1 MCCSICL
8 EEFVEQDNLIIT
20 SCKHT
25 FHKQCLEKVTLPHCP
40 LCRTNIVD
48 DLEKPVESTRSLRQR
63 IDEFTTNSLRQ
74 RVVYWNNSDDSDE
87 EDTLIRSSS
96 PKGFFHR
103 MGVKLLKK
111 QNSL

>member
-48 DLEKPVESTRSLRQR
+48 DLEKPVESTRSRP
-63 IDEFTTNSLRQ
+63 Q
-74 RVVYWNNSDDSDE
+74 RVDNAFTMTTRSDDSDE
-87 EDTLIRSSS
+87 EVFESFCE
-96 PKGFFHR
+96 FFHR
-103 MGVKLLKK
+103 IIW
-111 QNSL
+111 